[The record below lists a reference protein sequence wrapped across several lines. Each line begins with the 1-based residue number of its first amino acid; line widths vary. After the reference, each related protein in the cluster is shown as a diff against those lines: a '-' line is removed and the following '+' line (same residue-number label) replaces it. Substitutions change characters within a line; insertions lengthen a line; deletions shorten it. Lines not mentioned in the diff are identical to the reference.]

1 MWQCSGC
8 PVSDSS
14 MPLLLYSVE
23 QDIVVKNFPRI
34 YLSPPDLGPEELQ
47 ALTAAFQSN
56 WIAPVGPY
64 LGKFEQAVCRYVGCE
79 HAVALSSGT
88 AALHLAFRELGV
100 GPGDRVFC
108 STLTFIAS
116 ANAFIYLG
124 AEPVFIDS
132 ERASWNMDPDLL
144 EEALKEAAK
153 RGQLPKAVEVVHAYG
168 QCADIQRIRDLCQN
182 YGVPL
187 VEDAAEALGASY
199 RGQAAGTFGV
209 AGAFSFN
216 GNKILTTSGGGMLVT
231 NNGRL
236 ADRVRHLATQ
246 AREADAGYL
255 HTEVGYNYR
264 MSNLLASIGYSQVAR
279 LPDKIEE
286 RRTIFRRY
294 QEFLGDLPGLDFMP
308 DGAYGD
314 STCWLSCILLD
325 EEEGPVSASE
335 LIASLH
341 AANIEV
347 RPVWRPLH
355 RQPVF
360 AGSTVYGGSVS
371 EYLSRHGVCLP
382 SSSSLTREQQ
392 DRVVE
397 RIRALFSM

>member
-1 MWQCSGC
+1 MKQ
-8 PVSDSS
+8 P
-14 MPLLLYSVE
+14 
-23 QDIVVKNFPRI
+23 PRI
-34 YLSPPDLGPEELQ
+34 YLSPPDLGPEEFQ
-47 ALTAAFQSN
+47 ELTAAFQSN

-64 LGKFEQAVCRYVGCE
+64 LAKFEQAIAHYVGCDF
-79 HAVALSSGT
+79 AVAVSSGT

-100 GPGDRVFC
+100 GRGDRVFC
-108 STLTFIAS
+108 SSLSFIAS

-132 ERASWNMDPDLL
+132 ELTSWNMDPDLL
-144 EEALKEAAK
+144 EEALKEASK
-153 RGQLPKAVEVVHAYG
+153 EGRLPKAVEVVHAYG
-168 QCADIQRIRDLCQN
+168 QCADMDRIRGLCQK
-182 YGVPL
+182 YGVSL
-187 VEDAAEALGASY
+187 IEDAAEALGATY
-199 RGQAAGTFGV
+199 RGKSAGTFGI
-209 AGAFSFN
+209 AGTFSFN

-264 MSNLLASIGYSQVAR
+264 MSNLLAAIGYAQVAR
-279 LPDKIEE
+279 LPEKIET

-294 QEFLGDLPGLDFMP
+294 QEFLGDLPGVGFMP
-308 DGAYGD
+308 QDVYGD

-325 EEEGPVSASE
+325 PKECPVSSSE

-360 AGSTVYGGSVS
+360 AGVKTYGGSVS
-371 EYLSRHGVCLP
+371 EYLSNHGICLP
-382 SSSSLTREQQ
+382 SSTNLTRDQQ

-397 RIRALFSM
+397 KIRALFSM